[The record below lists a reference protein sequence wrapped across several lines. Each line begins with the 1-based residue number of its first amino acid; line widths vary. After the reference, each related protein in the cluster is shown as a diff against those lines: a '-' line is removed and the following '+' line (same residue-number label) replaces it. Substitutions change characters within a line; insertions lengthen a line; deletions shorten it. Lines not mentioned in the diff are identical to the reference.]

1 MMYSYINYI
10 LDFSV
15 NLQFLLELN
24 FFFFF
29 TLGLMFMFTIL
40 FFRWISHLK
49 VRILVIV
56 WQELAVI
63 FLLQK

>member
-1 MMYSYINYI
+1 MMMYSYINYI

-40 FFRWISHLK
+40 FFR
-49 VRILVIV
+49 
-56 WQELAVI
+56 
-63 FLLQK
+63 